1 MKKLAQLRV
10 QAILENVPRAMS
22 CARAAAQQTGF
33 GQSAIYQI
41 ELVVDEACANVIQH
55 AYAGTEPGDM
65 EVACYLDG
73 RRFLIQVRD
82 WGRSFD
88 PRTVPEPDVE
98 APLEERSLGGLG
110 LFLIR
115 EFMDEVDFSFDPDK
129 GNVLTMVK
137 RLPDG
142 Q

>member
-1 MKKLAQLRV
+1 MKKLEQLRMK
-10 QAILENVPRAMS
+10 AILENVPRAMR
-22 CARAAAQQTGF
+22 CARAAAQQAGF
-33 GQSAIYQI
+33 EPSTLYQI

-55 AYAGTEPGDM
+55 AYADLEPGDM
-65 EVACYLDG
+65 AVACYLDG
-73 RRFLIQVRD
+73 RRFLIEVRD

-88 PRTVPEPDVE
+88 PQTVPEPDVE

-115 EFMDEVDFSFDPDK
+115 EFMDEIEFSFDPDE